1 MDTGKF
7 VVNTPLQRGEQFK
20 FSALADTFMA
30 SYAGR
35 DPTFASKLQFFTEH
49 LGSIVASEID
59 ADQVEDCLSSLRAR
73 GKLHYRSGRKSG
85 GTGEATHKP
94 LADATINRY
103 RCALQ
108 SVLTWARKKRL
119 MPKGWI
125 NPVNETERM
134 PEENMRKRYLKP
146 EEYERLLKVTR
157 ISQWPK
163 LTSIVMLAVTTGARR
178 GTLLGLKWKDV
189 DLDRGEAF
197 VQRTKNGEPFVLI
210 LTSDVVDELNRFKKK
225 GNSDE
230 YVFCG
235 NNPYK
240 PAKFDKV
247 WKRALV
253 DANLEN
259 MKDTPPDEKLVFHSL
274 RHTHASWLAQQGAP
288 LLAIADSMGHKSLA
302 MTKRYSHLCIDSRK
316 EMICKTFSARPLA
329 PQDQTNIGATQ
340 AKL

>member
-7 VVNTPLQRGEQFK
+7 AVPTPLQRGEQFT
-20 FSALADTFMA
+20 FSALADAVMA

-35 DPTFASKLQFFTEH
+35 DPTFASKLHFFTQH
-49 LGSIVASEID
+49 LGDLIASEID
-59 ADQVEDCLSSLRAR
+59 ADHVVDCLDALRRR
-73 GKLHYRSGRKSG
+73 GKLHYRAGTKRG
-85 GTGEATHKP
+85 GEGEPTHKP

-103 RCALQ
+103 RCTLQ

-125 NPVNETERM
+125 NPVNETERI
-134 PEENMRKRYLKP
+134 PEDNMRKRYLKP
-146 EEYERLLKVTR
+146 DEYERLLKMTR
-157 ISQWPK
+157 ISQWRK
-163 LTSIVMLAVTTGARR
+163 LTAIVMLAVTTGARR

-197 VQRTKNGEPFVLI
+197 VQRTKNGEPFVLV
-210 LTSDVVDELNRFKKK
+210 LTHDVVTELKKFRNK
-225 GNSDE
+225 GNADE

-235 NNPYK
+235 DNPFK
-240 PAKFDKV
+240 PANFNKSWDQ
-247 WKRALV
+247 ALR
-253 DANLEN
+253 DARLEN
-259 MKDTPPDEKLVFHSL
+259 TSETPKNERLVFHSL

-316 EMICKTFSARPLA
+316 EMICKTFSGNQA
-329 PQDQTNIGATQ
+329 TN
-340 AKL
+340 